1 MLEKRNYPFLKNE
14 ELNTLQVD
22 EAKKINEQ
30 RFIATRNDAQ
40 RAFVEHARDLKKFAD
55 RKSEE
60 GASEYQRYE
69 KELGNAGAA
78 VDFYLYNNPQVRM
91 ELNALRLET
100 PVGYGAFAHSAGESE
115 FTRYLVEQEKFE
127 KMNGLNTRAT
137 GTSTDAPG
145 SGNTLQTTVAQS
157 IAYRVDKFDQVVSKV
172 KKINLPYGNYDAT
185 KYNKYGL
192 AGYMAEGASIPD
204 TVANLTD
211 ATNGITKES
220 YVGKQFGV
228 AFRKTWLTGKR
239 ISASVINDEMK
250 FAEMEFGRGEA
261 FQILSGTGAGIN
273 DLGVTVVG
281 TGATI
286 GTDAMGTFSNAK
298 KEVMKNN
305 AFSLTAFMNAEAWA
319 VYEKLSLTNIAYQN
333 SQNAI
338 NLNNPTLF
346 GVPVIVVSN
355 AVMPTT
361 TGVAKVVVGDFN
373 DYIRFTNGGMEYLSG
388 NEITTETVS
397 TVFNAVSAWL
407 MARDGGALFADS
419 FSQFSLTV

>member
-30 RFIATRNDAQ
+30 RFLSTRNDAQ
-40 RAFVEHARDLKKFAD
+40 RAFVEHARDLKNFAD

-60 GASEYQRYE
+60 GADEYQRYE
-69 KELGNAGAA
+69 KELGKTGAA
-78 VDFYLYNNPQVRM
+78 VDFYLYNNPQIRM
-91 ELNALRLET
+91 ELNSLRSET

-127 KMNGLNTRAT
+127 KMNGINTRAT
-137 GTSTDAPG
+137 GTSTDVPG

-220 YVGKQFGV
+220 YAGKQFGV
-228 AFRKTWLTGKR
+228 AFRKTWLAGKR

-273 DLGVTVVG
+273 DSGVTVVG
-281 TGATI
+281 TAATI
-286 GTDAMGTFSNAK
+286 GTDPMGTFSNAK

-338 NLNNPTLF
+338 NLNTPTLF